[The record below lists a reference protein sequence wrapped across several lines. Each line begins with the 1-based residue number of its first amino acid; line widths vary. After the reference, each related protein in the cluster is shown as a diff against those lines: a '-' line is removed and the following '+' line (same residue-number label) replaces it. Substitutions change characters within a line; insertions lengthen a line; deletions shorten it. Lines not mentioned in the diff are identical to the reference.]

1 MKKIL
6 LVLSIVLL
14 LSGCYKDDIN
24 DLKDDVNDLKNR
36 MAQYENLLDVLNK
49 RLYVV
54 SYETK
59 EGSYVITMSDG
70 TKLSVRNTSSFIKI
84 GENGNWWI
92 DGVDTGKSA
101 KGDKGEYGSDGN
113 NGSNGSNGSNGTN
126 GSNGEKGDSPK
137 IAIGS
142 NGNWIINDVDT
153 GMSASGQKGRDAAEI
168 TAVAIAN
175 GIMTFTFGDGRTISI
190 VASPPEIAISVPTG
204 GFTIAKMQWF
214 RVQPQLTNAAGAT
227 YKWLVNNEEVAT
239 STDLFSVF
247 ATPGT
252 YNVEFKAKNGVG
264 ENTKTFTLVVTDKTY
279 LNKITQV
286 FDFLPAPGQFT
297 NSLPAAT
304 ATDTDET
311 MRVKA
316 ETALTAGSMVSLGGF
331 GGYVQ
336 FGFDHTIV
344 NKDGNDF
351 VVLGNAFA
359 DWAEPGIVMVSYDA
373 NGNGKAD
380 DEWFEIA
387 GSEHGKATTIKNY
400 EMTYY
405 KPDAEPANANEPN
418 YIRWTDNQGQ
428 SGYISKNTFHKQTY
442 YPMWKSSG
450 TITFKGTF
458 LKSNIYD
465 KSGTGTN
472 WGNPAYDWGYTDNWA
487 NADVRGQI
495 DINWAVN
502 AKGESVKLKG
512 IDFVKVYNSN
522 RAEGGWLGEVS
533 TEVSGF
539 KDLNLP

>member
-6 LVLSIVLL
+6 LALSVVLL

-24 DLKDDVNDLKNR
+24 DLRNDVNDLKSR

-54 SYETK
+54 GYESK
-59 EGSYVITMSDG
+59 DGSYVITMSDG

-84 GENGNWWI
+84 GANGNWWI
-92 DGVDTGKSA
+92 DGVDTGSSA
-101 KGDKGEYGSDGN
+101 KGATGEKGEAPKITI
-113 NGSNGSNGSNGTN
+113 GTN
-126 GSNGEKGDSPK
+126 GNWTINGVDSG
-137 IAIGS
+137 I
-142 NGNWIINDVDT
+142 
-153 GMSASGQKGRDAAEI
+153 SASGQKGKDAAEI

-175 GIMTFTFGDGRTISI
+175 GIMTFTFADGRTISI
-190 VASPPEIAISVPTG
+190 VASAPEITIATPTG
-204 GFTIAKMQWF
+204 GFAIDKMQWF
-214 RVQPQLTNAAGAT
+214 RVQPQLANAAGAT
-227 YKWLVNNEEVAT
+227 YKWLVNNEEVST
-239 STDLFSVF
+239 TTDLFSVF
-247 ATPGT
+247 ATAGT
-252 YNVEFKAKNGVG
+252 YTIEFRAKNGVG
-264 ENTKTFTLVVTDKTY
+264 ENSKTFALTVNEKTY
-279 LNKITQV
+279 LNRITQV
-286 FDFLPAPGQFT
+286 FDFFPAPGQFT

-304 ATDTDET
+304 AADTDET

-316 ETALTAGSMVSLGGF
+316 ETALTTGSMVSLGGF

-336 FGFDHTIV
+336 FGFDHTII
-344 NKDGNDF
+344 NKEGNDF
-351 VVLGNAFA
+351 VVLGNAFT

-400 EMTYY
+400 ELTYY
-405 KPDAEPANANEPN
+405 KPEAEPANPNEPN

-428 SGYISKNTFHKQTY
+428 SGYISKNTYHKQTY
-442 YPMWKSSG
+442 YPMWKG
-450 TITFKGTF
+450 TNTITFKGTF

-465 KSGTGTN
+465 KSGGKGTN
-472 WGNPAYDWGYTDNWA
+472 WANPAYDWGYTDNWA

-495 DINWAVN
+495 DISWAVN
-502 AKGESVKLKG
+502 SKGESVKLKG
-512 IDFVKVYNSN
+512 INFIKVYNSN

-539 KDLNLP
+539 KDLNL

>member
-6 LVLSIVLL
+6 LALSVVLL

-24 DLKDDVNDLKNR
+24 DLKNDVNDLKSR

-54 SYETK
+54 NYETK
-59 EGSYVITMSDG
+59 DGSYVITMSDG
-70 TKLSVRNTSSFIKI
+70 SKLNVRNTSSFIKI

-101 KGDKGEYGSDGN
+101 KGESGAKGEAA
-113 NGSNGSNGSNGTN
+113 
-126 GSNGEKGDSPK
+126 K
-137 IAIGS
+137 ITIGA
-142 NGNWIINDVDT
+142 NGNWFVDAVDT
-153 GMSASGQKGRDAAEI
+153 GVSASGQKGKDAAEI
-168 TAVAIAN
+168 TSVALAN
-175 GIMTFTFGDGRTISI
+175 GIMTFTFADGRTISI
-190 VASPPEIAISVPTG
+190 VASAPEITLPNPAG
-204 GFTIAKMQWF
+204 GFAVDKMQWF
-214 RVQPQLTNAAGAT
+214 KVQPQLTNAANAT
-227 YKWLVNNEEVAT
+227 SKWIVNSQEVAAT
-239 STDLFSVF
+239 TDLFYIFS
-247 ATPGT
+247 AAGT
-252 YNVEFKAKNGVG
+252 YNIEFKAKNGVG
-264 ENTKTFTLVVTDKTY
+264 ESSKSFTVTVAEKAY
-279 LNKITQV
+279 LNKITRV
-286 FDFLPAPGQFT
+286 FDFFPAPGQFV
-297 NSLPAAT
+297 NALPAAT

-316 ETALTAGSMVSLGGF
+316 ETALTAGNMISLGGF

-336 FGFDHTIV
+336 FGFDHTII
-344 NKDGNDF
+344 NKEGNDF
-351 VVLGNAFA
+351 VVLGNAFN

-387 GSEHGKATTIKNY
+387 GSEHNKATTIKNY

-405 KPDAEPANANEPN
+405 KPEAEPTNPNEPN

-428 SGYISKNTFHKQTY
+428 TGYIAKNQFHKQTFF
-442 YPMWKSSG
+442 PLWKG
-450 TITFKGTF
+450 NTVTFKGTF

-465 KSGTGTN
+465 KSGGKGNN
-472 WGNPAYDWGYTDNWA
+472 WANPAYEWGYTDNWA

-495 DINWAVN
+495 DISWAVN

-512 IDFVKVYNSN
+512 VDFIKVYNSN